1 MIEGTHPWSDKHK
14 HSSKTLRSMADTSQ
28 TTFLENKKHAK
39 IIRAG
44 LKISD
49 GQENYQHIQSLTR
62 EPIKYIPTPRTDFD
76 AVFLATSPHE
86 ALQVKPLLKYNL
98 TGDIPVFAT
107 SSIVNDR
114 PSSHRDKDLDG
125 IIFYDSL
132 TNIRFDQH

>member
-1 MIEGTHPWSDKHK
+1 
-14 HSSKTLRSMADTSQ
+14 MADTSQ
-28 TTFLENKKHAK
+28 TTFFWRKTRKNHPSWF
-39 IIRAG
+39 
-44 LKISD
+44 KISD

-86 ALQVKPLLKYNL
+86 ALQVKPLEYNP

-125 IIFYDSL
+125 IIL
-132 TNIRFDQH
+132 